1 MSSLAA
7 ELKEAAKYLGSRIH
21 NYRLIQTQGGL
32 LLLQILTLEARF
44 LLIEYVEL
52 RGFRLISVNTTV
64 DKQEQIQDDILVRIW
79 EQEIKGE
86 FLEMIGTGNVQ
97 SPQIFETLDSL
108 LFETSP
114 LFSARFHQDIF
125 EKLSKLGRQ
134 DEPL

>member
-1 MSSLAA
+1 MTSMAA
-7 ELKEAAKYLGSRIH
+7 ELEEAAKYLGSRIH
-21 NYRLIQTQGGL
+21 NHRLIQAQGGL

-52 RGFRLISVNTTV
+52 KGFRLIAVNASPTV
-64 DKQEQIQDDILVRIW
+64 EQIQDEILVKIW
-79 EQEIKGE
+79 EQEIKKE
-86 FLEMIGTGNVQ
+86 FLETIGAGHVQ
-97 SPQIFETLDSL
+97 SSQIFETLDSL